1 MPDIAGKLF
10 PNLTTLIVQLLSTG
24 VLLLIFKKFLWKNVM
39 KYFAKRADYIESTIN
54 EAKEMNEKASTNLET
69 AEKEARQA
77 KDDGQKVK
85 QQIIDQANEEAR
97 AKIEQAQKE
106 IETEKKQAQADM
118 KQEIVDV
125 AIEVATKVMNKE
137 MNEEINKGLV
147 EEFVDDVVNYAESL
161 FDLAKEENK
170 VTQYLDDIKLVGEVL
185 DSDPQIVQFF
195 NHVLIE
201 NDKKIQLL
209 DQSFKGNVD
218 QYVLN
223 FLKLLVQSRRIRYI
237 DDIVKSYINLSNQ
250 YLGIEEGM
258 IYTPYELTDQ
268 QIQDIEKAISQKENK
283 KVTLKVSIDPSL
295 LGGIKVQIANRI
307 YDGTIKNKVE
317 MLKKELL
324 RK

>member
-39 KYFAKRADYIESTIN
+39 EYFAKRADYIESTIN
-54 EAKEMNEKASTNLET
+54 DAKEMNEKASAHLQT
-69 AEKEARQA
+69 AA

-147 EEFVDDVVNYAESL
+147 EEFVDDVVN
-161 FDLAKEENK
+161 
-170 VTQYLDDIKLVGEVL
+170 
-185 DSDPQIVQFF
+185 
-195 NHVLIE
+195 
-201 NDKKIQLL
+201 
-209 DQSFKGNVD
+209 
-218 QYVLN
+218 
-223 FLKLLVQSRRIRYI
+223 
-237 DDIVKSYINLSNQ
+237 
-250 YLGIEEGM
+250 
-258 IYTPYELTDQ
+258 
-268 QIQDIEKAISQKENK
+268 
-283 KVTLKVSIDPSL
+283 
-295 LGGIKVQIANRI
+295 
-307 YDGTIKNKVE
+307 
-317 MLKKELL
+317 
-324 RK
+324 

>member
-39 KYFAKRADYIESTIN
+39 EYFAKRADYIESTIN

-69 AEKEARQA
+69 AEKEAREAASKYREILDQA

-97 AKIEQAQKE
+97 AK

-147 EEFVDDVVNYAESL
+147 EEFVDDVVN
-161 FDLAKEENK
+161 
-170 VTQYLDDIKLVGEVL
+170 
-185 DSDPQIVQFF
+185 
-195 NHVLIE
+195 
-201 NDKKIQLL
+201 
-209 DQSFKGNVD
+209 
-218 QYVLN
+218 
-223 FLKLLVQSRRIRYI
+223 
-237 DDIVKSYINLSNQ
+237 
-250 YLGIEEGM
+250 
-258 IYTPYELTDQ
+258 
-268 QIQDIEKAISQKENK
+268 
-283 KVTLKVSIDPSL
+283 
-295 LGGIKVQIANRI
+295 
-307 YDGTIKNKVE
+307 
-317 MLKKELL
+317 
-324 RK
+324 

>member
-39 KYFAKRADYIESTIN
+39 EYFAKRADYIESTIN
-54 EAKEMNEKASTNLET
+54 EAKASANLET
-69 AEKEARQA
+69 AEKEAREAASKYREILDQA

-147 EEFVDDVVNYAESL
+147 EEFVDDVVN
-161 FDLAKEENK
+161 
-170 VTQYLDDIKLVGEVL
+170 
-185 DSDPQIVQFF
+185 
-195 NHVLIE
+195 
-201 NDKKIQLL
+201 
-209 DQSFKGNVD
+209 
-218 QYVLN
+218 
-223 FLKLLVQSRRIRYI
+223 
-237 DDIVKSYINLSNQ
+237 
-250 YLGIEEGM
+250 
-258 IYTPYELTDQ
+258 
-268 QIQDIEKAISQKENK
+268 
-283 KVTLKVSIDPSL
+283 
-295 LGGIKVQIANRI
+295 
-307 YDGTIKNKVE
+307 
-317 MLKKELL
+317 
-324 RK
+324 

>member
-39 KYFAKRADYIESTIN
+39 EYFAKRADYIESTIN
-54 EAKEMNEKASTNLET
+54 EAKEMNEKAMEILTNLET
-69 AEKEARQA
+69 AEKEAREAASKYREILDQA

-147 EEFVDDVVNYAESL
+147 EEFVDDVVN
-161 FDLAKEENK
+161 
-170 VTQYLDDIKLVGEVL
+170 
-185 DSDPQIVQFF
+185 
-195 NHVLIE
+195 
-201 NDKKIQLL
+201 
-209 DQSFKGNVD
+209 
-218 QYVLN
+218 
-223 FLKLLVQSRRIRYI
+223 
-237 DDIVKSYINLSNQ
+237 
-250 YLGIEEGM
+250 
-258 IYTPYELTDQ
+258 
-268 QIQDIEKAISQKENK
+268 
-283 KVTLKVSIDPSL
+283 
-295 LGGIKVQIANRI
+295 
-307 YDGTIKNKVE
+307 
-317 MLKKELL
+317 
-324 RK
+324 